1 MEREAVMQRKK
12 SSCYLCLK
20 GNWFTEKEVCI
31 VCDAKYC
38 SNCVLRAMGSM
49 PEGRKCVTCTGCR
62 VDDSKRGTLGKCSR
76 MLKRMLTE
84 MEVKQIMRSELSC
97 NANQLMPDRVF
108 VNGELLSQKE
118 LLIVQSCPNPPK
130 KLNPGYY
137 WYDKLSGYWGK
148 IGQRPCQIITPHLR
162 VGGQL
167 MRNASNGN
175 TSVLINNREITKREL
190 CMFQLSGMQCERQ
203 PHFWLSADGSYEEE
217 GMECIK
223 GCIWDKVFLRIKLF
237 CSLLSLPTPPDSVNP
252 CGGEVNGVN
261 CCEKKILCKLL
272 LLGEQNSGTS
282 TIYKQ
287 AKLLFKVPFSEDERR
302 NIKFTILRNLYR
314 YIGILLEGRERF
326 EEESLSGQGKRQVI
340 DEPGSSGQIDDKTMY
355 TLSPRLKA
363 FSDRLLKVMASN
375 LEAIFPYGTSEYA
388 PFIEELWRDP
398 SFQSTY
404 NRRNELDSLP
414 RVASY
419 FLERVVV
426 ISQPDYEPSD
436 MDILYAEGITS
447 TNGLSCMEYSF
458 PESTQNSS
466 IDSSNQNDPLV
477 RYQLIRVDPK
487 CLVENY
493 ERLEMFEDVDLIL
506 FCVSLTCY
514 DEFFEDST
522 GFLTNKMLAS
532 KQLFEN
538 IVIHPTFDLKNFLL
552 ILNKYNMLE
561 EKIEQVP
568 LTECDWF
575 CDFNLVINTSLAQ
588 YASHYVALKFKT
600 LFNSLTGCELLV
612 SIVNALEPET
622 VDEALRYAP
631 VACALIN

>member
-49 PEGRKCVTCTGCR
+49 PEGRKCITCTGFR

-97 NANQLMPDRVF
+97 NANQLMPERVF
-108 VNGELLSQKE
+108 VNVLEFHCTMINQ
-118 LLIVQSCPNPPK
+118 
-130 KLNPGYY
+130 Y
-137 WYDKLSGYWGK
+137 SGLTEQ
-148 IGQRPCQIITPHLR
+148 IGRRPCQIITPHLR

-190 CMFQLSGMQCERQ
+190 CMFQLSGMQCEGQ
-203 PHFWLSADGSYEEE
+203 PHFWLSADGSYQEE
-217 GMECIK
+217 GMKCIK
-223 GCIWDKVFLRIKLF
+223 GCIWDKSRIKLF

-287 AKLLFKVPFSEDERR
+287 VPFSEDERR

-326 EEESLSGQGKRQVI
+326 EEEILSGKGKRQVI

-493 ERLEMFEDVDLIL
+493 EWLEMFEDVDLVL

-514 DEFFEDST
+514 DEFFEDSR

-575 CDFNLVINTSLAQ
+575 CDFNPVINMSLAQ

-600 LFNSLTGCELLV
+600 LFNSLTGCELFV